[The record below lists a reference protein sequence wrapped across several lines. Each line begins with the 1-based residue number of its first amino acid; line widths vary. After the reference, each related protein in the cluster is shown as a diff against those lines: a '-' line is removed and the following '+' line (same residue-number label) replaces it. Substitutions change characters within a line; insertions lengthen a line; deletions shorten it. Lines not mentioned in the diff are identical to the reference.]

1 MQKKINTICFG
12 YQGLGN
18 IGDDLM
24 HLAVLSEIESAY
36 VRQGQ
41 KIRMCDFEEPHFSYI
56 YKIFTIDKL
65 VFTGGNIFS
74 IESKK
79 SYLKL
84 LFFLTVVAFRRTL
97 NKSTQAVSVGI
108 NLKVSWLAKKIILK
122 IIESLD
128 YIHIRERQ
136 SSEFCKEHIDKDIVL
151 KPDIVLTHDYKL
163 NNIITSKYK
172 TPYSIYFPSSP
183 ARYELSR
190 SNNELNLNA
199 PKFKNHK
206 IISICQTFGDEK
218 YSRSL
223 AIENMEIIRY
233 DIKKLELILESIQ
246 GADEIVTERYHGAVL
261 AIKYNIEYHTPIKSE
276 KLSKVYIN

>member
-24 HLAVLSEIESAY
+24 HLAALSEIESAY

-41 KIRMCDFEEPHFSYI
+41 KIRMCDFEELNSSYI
-56 YKIFTIDKL
+56 YKMFTVDTL

-84 LFFLTVVAFRRTL
+84 FFFLTVVTFRQAL
-97 NKSTQAVSVGI
+97 KKSTQAVSVGI
-108 NLKVSWLAKKIILK
+108 NLKVSWLAKKIVLK
-122 IIESLD
+122 IIKSID
-128 YIHIRERQ
+128 YIHLREKE
-136 SSEFCKEHIDKDIVL
+136 SSEFCKEHIDKDIDL
-151 KPDIVLTHDYKL
+151 KPDVVLTHDYKFH
-163 NNIITSKYK
+163 NIIVSKSK
-172 TPYSIYFPSSP
+172 TPYSIYFPSSA
-183 ARYELSR
+183 ARYELR
-190 SNNELNLNA
+190 RLNNLSNLNA

-206 IISICQTFGDEK
+206 IISICQTAGDEE

-233 DIKKLELILESIQ
+233 DIKNLELILQSIQ

-261 AIKYNIEYHTPIKSE
+261 AIKYNIEYQTPIKSE
-276 KLSKVYIN
+276 KLSKIYIN

>member
-41 KIRMCDFEEPHFSYI
+41 KIRMCDFEEPNSSYI
-56 YKIFTIDKL
+56 YKMFTIDKL

-84 LFFLTVVAFRRTL
+84 FFFLTVVTVRRAL
-97 NKSTQAVSVGI
+97 KKSTQAVSVGI
-108 NLKVSWLAKKIILK
+108 NQKVSWLAKKIVLK
-122 IIESLD
+122 IIKSLD
-128 YIHIRERQ
+128 YTHLREKE
-136 SSEFCKEHIDKDIVL
+136 SLEFCKERIDSDIDL
-151 KPDIVLTHDYKL
+151 KPDIVLTHDFKF
-163 NNIITSKYK
+163 NNIIMSKSK
-172 TPYSIYFPSSP
+172 TLYSIYFPSSA
-183 ARYELSR
+183 ARYELR
-190 SNNELNLNA
+190 RLNNVLNLNP

-223 AIENMEIIRY
+223 AIDNMEIIRY
-233 DIKKLELILESIQ
+233 DIKNLESILRSIQ

-261 AIKYNIEYHTPIKSE
+261 AIKYNVEYQTPIKSE
-276 KLSKVYIN
+276 KLSKIYIN